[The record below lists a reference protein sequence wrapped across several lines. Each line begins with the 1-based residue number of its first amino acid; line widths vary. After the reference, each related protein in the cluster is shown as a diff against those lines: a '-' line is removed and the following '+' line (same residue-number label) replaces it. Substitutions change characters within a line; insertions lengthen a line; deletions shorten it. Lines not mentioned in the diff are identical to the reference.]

1 VQDVLIVGAGP
12 AGSIA
17 GLMLARAGARVRI
30 VDRATFPRDKLCGD
44 TVNPGTLARL
54 RQLGVADPIERCG
67 LRVDGMIVTGEHGVA
82 IEGRYP
88 DGVTGRAM
96 VRRDF
101 DWALLQAAIAAGC
114 EFEPAVHVHRAF
126 VCDSCVRGVTVWR
139 NGHERHLEAPVTIAA
154 DGRRSTIAFGL
165 GLARHPIR
173 PRRWAIGAYFT
184 GIRPGTDQGRSGDG
198 PGTDTD
204 ASRGRTFGE
213 MHVRRNWY
221 LGIAEVPGGV
231 TNVCL
236 VKPSQ
241 PADADLRDPAAL
253 LIRTLG
259 SDPMLRERAADARLV
274 SGPVV
279 LGPLAVDPT
288 HLTVDGLLTAGD
300 AAGFVDPMT
309 GDGLRFAIRG
319 AELAAASA
327 LESLE
332 HGWSG
337 VHARLAERRR
347 REFTAKQRFNRA
359 VRALVSAPRFV
370 CAAAVGA
377 RFAPAVLRAVIV
389 RAGDC
394 RC

>member
-1 VQDVLIVGAGP
+1 
-12 AGSIA
+12 
-17 GLMLARAGARVRI
+17 
-30 VDRATFPRDKLCGD
+30 
-44 TVNPGTLARL
+44 
-54 RQLGVADPIERCG
+54 
-67 LRVDGMIVTGEHGVA
+67 
-82 IEGRYP
+82 
-88 DGVTGRAM
+88 
-96 VRRDF
+96 
-101 DWALLQAAIAAGC
+101 
-114 EFEPAVHVHRAF
+114 
-126 VCDSCVRGVTVWR
+126 
-139 NGHERHLEAPVTIAA
+139 
-154 DGRRSTIAFGL
+154 
-165 GLARHPIR
+165 
-173 PRRWAIGAYFT
+173 
-184 GIRPGTDQGRSGDG
+184 
-198 PGTDTD
+198 
-204 ASRGRTFGE
+204 

-241 PADADLRDPAAL
+241 PADANLRDPAAL

-274 SGPVV
+274 AGPVV
-279 LGPLAVDPT
+279 LGPLAVDAT
-288 HLTVDGLLTAGD
+288 HLTFDGLLTAGD

-347 REFTAKQRFNRA
+347 REFAAKQRFNRA
-359 VRALVSAPRFV
+359 VRALVSVPRGV